1 MGKRAAKLALLL
13 VIVFYAVY
21 PGSVTAAL
29 QDQHIFDDAQL
40 FTEDERASLEEACR
54 QYGSESDIAIVI
66 VTASDLGGKT
76 PQLYLEEFYDAKV
89 ADGDGVYPSAA
100 LLLLNMTPGARSVE
114 IQGYGTAQTYLNNQ
128 RIEYILDDITPQLAE
143 GKYFDAMLGYT
154 EQAAY
159 YMRQEVQS
167 SPGVNPGGSPHYN
180 PPQGNGAGYSKQED
194 SIFFNTFFQLGLAA
208 VIGAAAVS
216 IMAARSGGRVTTNN
230 RTYLDPAHSRLLDH
244 SDQYIRTT
252 VTKVRRPKKDE
263 HNNSGFGGGRGGF
276 GGGGGGVS
284 PGGHSHSGGGRS
296 F

>member
-13 VIVFYAVY
+13 VIVFYAVH
-21 PGSVTAAL
+21 PSSVTAAL
-29 QDQHIFDDAQL
+29 PDQHIFDSAQL
-40 FTEDERASLEEACR
+40 FTEDERASLEETCR

-66 VTASDLGGKT
+66 VTTSDLNGKT
-76 PQLYLEEFYDAKV
+76 PQLYLEEFYDANG
-89 ADGDGVYPSAA
+89 ADGDGVYRSAA

-128 RIEYILDDITPQLAE
+128 RINYILDDITPQLAE

-159 YMRQEVQS
+159 YMGQEVQS
-167 SPGVNPGGSPHYN
+167 SPGANPGGSSHYN
-180 PPQGNGAGYSKQED
+180 PPPSNGAGYSRQED
-194 SIFFNTFFQLGLAA
+194 SIFFNTYFQLGLAA
-208 VIGAAAVS
+208 VIGAATVG

-230 RTYLDPAHSRLLDH
+230 RTYLDPAHSRLLAH

-252 VTKVRRPKKDE
+252 VTKVRRPKNNE
-263 HNNSGFGGGRGGF
+263 HNNNSSLGGGGGGSF
-276 GGGGGGVS
+276 GGGGVS

>member
-13 VIVFYAVY
+13 VIMLYAVY
-21 PGSVTAAL
+21 PSSVTAAL
-29 QDQHIFDDAQL
+29 QDQHIFDGAQL
-40 FTEDERASLEEACR
+40 FTEDERASLEETCQ
-54 QYGSESDIAIVI
+54 QYGSESDIDIVI
-66 VTASDLGGKT
+66 VTTSDLDGKT
-76 PQLYLEEFYDAKV
+76 PQLYLEEFYDAKG
-89 ADGDGVYPSAA
+89 ADGDGVYRSAA

-114 IQGYGTAQTYLNNQ
+114 IQGYGRLQTYLNNQ
-128 RIEYILDDITPQLAE
+128 RIEYILDDITPQLAD
-143 GKYFDAMLGYT
+143 GNYYDAMLGYA
-154 EQAAY
+154 EQTAS
-159 YMRQEVQS
+159 YMQQEVQG
-167 SPGVNPGGSPHYN
+167 SPGVNPGSSPHYN
-180 PPQGNGAGYSKQED
+180 PPQSNGAGYSKQED

-216 IMAARSGGRVTTNN
+216 IMAARSGGRITTNN

-263 HNNSGFGGGRGGF
+263 HNNSGFGGGRGG
-276 GGGGGGVS
+276 GGGVS